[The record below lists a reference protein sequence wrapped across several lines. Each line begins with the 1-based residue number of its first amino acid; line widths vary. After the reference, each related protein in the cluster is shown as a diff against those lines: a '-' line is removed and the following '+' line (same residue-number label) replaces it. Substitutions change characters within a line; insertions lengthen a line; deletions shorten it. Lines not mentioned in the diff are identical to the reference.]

1 MSGPLVLA
9 LSLLV
14 LGAAAAAAH
23 PSPPRPVAP
32 RVRVKPPAKKAS
44 SEEGRP
50 WLGIGIKDGK
60 RGVEVTLVVD
70 GTPARQAGLVIG
82 DEIVAIDKRAVTSAG
97 DLQTRIGALKVGQKV
112 TLEVLRRTR
121 RFNVAVKLALK
132 LDDQEELER
141 LRLDRPTPAIEVLPI
156 HRDSSEKTRA
166 LTMASLRGKVII
178 VEFLATWCGPCK
190 STYETLG
197 DLQVKRRADGLI
209 VLGVSDESDAALRA
223 LISQEQ
229 IRFTLARDVGAVVY
243 HAFHEGLPSRV
254 TPTLFVIDRKGVVRF
269 AGLGAG
275 PTLDHAIFAA
285 ERALADGAAD

>member
-1 MSGPLVLA
+1 MSRPLAIA

-23 PSPPRPVAP
+23 PTPSRPVAP
-32 RVRVKPPAKKAS
+32 RVRARPPTKKAS

-50 WLGIGIKDGK
+50 WLGVGIKDGK
-60 RGVEVTLVVD
+60 RGVEITLVVD
-70 GTPARQAGLVIG
+70 GTPARQAGLLVG

-97 DLQTRIGALKVGQKV
+97 DLQARIGALKVGRKV
-112 TLEVLRRTR
+112 TLEVVRRTR
-121 RFNVAVKLALK
+121 RFSVGVKLALK

-141 LRLDRPTPAIEVLPI
+141 LRLDRPTPAIEVLPVA
-156 HRDSSEKTRA
+156 RDSSEKSKA
-166 LTMASLRGKVII
+166 LTMASLRGKVIV

-190 STYETLG
+190 STYGTLG
-197 DLQVKRRADGLI
+197 ELQAKRRADGLV
-209 VLGVSDESDAALRA
+209 VLGISDESDASLRA
-223 LISQEQ
+223 LLSQEQ
-229 IRFTLARDVGAVVY
+229 LGFTVARDVGAVVY
-243 HAFHEGLPSRV
+243 HAFHEGMASRV

-285 ERALADGAAD
+285 ERALADGAD

>member
-1 MSGPLVLA
+1 VSRPLAIA

-23 PSPPRPVAP
+23 PAPSRPVAP
-32 RVRVKPPAKKAS
+32 RVRARPAAKKAG

-70 GTPARQAGLVIG
+70 GTPARQAGLAIG
-82 DEIVAIDKRAVTSAG
+82 DEIVAIDKRAVSSAG
-97 DLQTRIGALKVGQKV
+97 ELQARIGALKVGQKV

-121 RFNVAVKLALK
+121 RFNVVVKLALK

-141 LRLDRPTPAIEVLPI
+141 LRLDRPTPAIEVLPV
-156 HRDSSEKTRA
+156 HRDSGEKTRA
-166 LTMASLRGKVII
+166 LTMASLRGKVVI

-190 STYETLG
+190 STYDTLG
-197 DLQVKRRADGLI
+197 ELQASRRADGLV

>member
-1 MSGPLVLA
+1 VSGPLVLA

-229 IRFTLARDVGAVVY
+229 IGFTLARDVGAVVY